1 MKSSKKKVENT
12 WTTLI
17 VHCQKGHCLT
27 INHIDKEKNGDPK
40 QLVLMEKIVIK
51 NSMIKNVATK
61 KLGIEN
67 MAIKRW

>member
-1 MKSSKKKVENT
+1 LAKK
-12 WTTLI
+12 
-17 VHCQKGHCLT
+17 
-27 INHIDKEKNGDPK
+27 KNGDPK